1 MKPLLLLLFSCAAA
15 ARAHMV
21 SMSSGEVRVE
31 GARARYEMR
40 IPLYEV
46 AHVKD
51 PERTLLDAIVFSS
64 AGAPARRSEAKC
76 REEKSEDA
84 LICVAVYEFAAPVD
98 VLTAQSRLHT
108 AMVANHVHLL
118 RAVRGDVTDQALL
131 DLSFPKADIRFRPP
145 TAFELAAQHAGAGAL
160 RVWGGLAQ
168 WLFMAALVLAARSRR
183 ELLSLVAMFC
193 LGEVAAALIVPQ
205 TNWSPAPAFI
215 EAASALTIA
224 YLAVEILL
232 FPEAGQRW
240 LVVVVLGAFHGLY
253 FAMFT
258 TAGNLRGG
266 WVMAGVIAAEF
277 PVLAAM
283 AWVFSR
289 LARPLA
295 ALRPVR
301 AAAAV
306 LMATGLVWF
315 ALRLK
320 G

>member
-1 MKPLLLLLFSCAAA
+1 MKPLLLLLFSAVAPTLL
-15 ARAHMV
+15 AHMV

-31 GARARYEMR
+31 GARARYELR
-40 IPLYEV
+40 VPLYEV

-51 PERTLLDAIVFSS
+51 PERTLLDSITFSS
-64 AGAPARRSEAKC
+64 AGVPARRTEAKC

-84 LICVAVYEFAAPVD
+84 LICIAVYEFAAAVE

-108 AMVANHVHLL
+108 ALVANHVHLL
-118 RAVRGDVTDQALL
+118 RAMHGEVTDQALL

-145 TAFELAAQHAGAGAL
+145 TSFELAAQHAGAGAL
-160 RVWGGLAQ
+160 RVLGSLAQ

-183 ELLSLVAMFC
+183 EFFILVAMFC
-193 LGEVAAALIVPQ
+193 VGEVAASIVPQ

-240 LVVVVLGAFHGLY
+240 LVVAVLGAFHGLY

-258 TAGNLRGG
+258 TTGNLRIG
-266 WVMAGVIAAEF
+266 WVIAG
-277 PVLAAM
+277 VLAAELPVLVAM
-283 AWVFSR
+283 AWLFSR
-289 LARPLA
+289 LARPLE

-315 ALRLK
+315 AMRLK